1 MADEMAT
8 PEREAV
14 EVTDVSTAS
23 NALEG
28 LLDLGDIP
36 PRQSSDDNAEE
47 QVEEDANPE
56 MDAAEDDTPVANEG
70 DDSDEAEIDAD
81 SVEEEPADLYEVT
94 LPGGERAEV
103 TLDEL
108 SKGYSRQA
116 DYTRKTEEL
125 SAQRRQL
132 AEEREQALSVV
143 EAERQQYAQRLA
155 QIGQSLGLQL
165 SKNQE
170 TDWDALKEEDPIE
183 FATQWADHQRKVEQY
198 RTSQGELQ
206 RLQQEENQKV
216 QQNYQVALGEEA
228 KKLQAAM
235 PVFQDEDKAEEI
247 RGSLRTFLKSNYGGF
262 SDQEIGSIA
271 DHRHVQLVHDA
282 MKWRKLQSSK
292 TVVDKKVKPLP
303 KVVKSSARNSRSDT
317 DADQLVAKLKRAKA
331 SGHVNDAA
339 AAIADLL

>member
-14 EVTDVSTAS
+14 EVNDVSSAS

-28 LLDLGDIP
+28 LLDLGDMP
-36 PRQSSDDNAEE
+36 GQPSSDDAKEPVEDATPEMEAAEE
-47 QVEEDANPE
+47 EAPVAESDESDAEIEEDQ
-56 MDAAEDDTPVANEG
+56 
-70 DDSDEAEIDAD
+70 
-81 SVEEEPADLYEVT
+81 VEEEPDDLYQVT
-94 LPGGERAEV
+94 LPGGEKAEV

-108 SKGYSRQA
+108 SKGYSRHT

-125 SAQRRQL
+125 AAQRRQM

-143 EAERQQYAQRLA
+143 EAERQTYAQRLA
-155 QIGQSLGLQL
+155 QIGQTLGLEL

-170 TDWDALKEEDPIE
+170 TDWDTLKEEDPIE
-183 FATQWADHQRKVEQY
+183 FATQWADHQRKVEQF

-206 RLQQEENQKV
+206 RLQHEENQKV

-228 KKLQAAM
+228 KKLSAAM
-235 PVFQDEDKAEEI
+235 PVFQDEEKAEEI

-262 SDQEIGSIA
+262 SDQEIGGIA

-282 MKWRKLQSSK
+282 MKWRNLQSSK

-303 KVVKSSARNSRSDT
+303 KVIKSSARKSRG
-317 DADQLVAKLKRAKA
+317 DADADALAAKLKRAKT

-339 AAIADLL
+339 AAIADLI

>member
-8 PEREAV
+8 PEREAM
-14 EVTDVSTAS
+14 EVTDVSSAS

-28 LLDLGDIP
+28 LLDLGDTP
-36 PRQSSDDNAEE
+36 PRQPSDDNAEE

-56 MDAAEDDTPVANEG
+56 MEAAEDDTPVAES
-70 DDSDEAEIDAD
+70 DDSDETDIDAD
-81 SVEEEPADLYEVT
+81 SVVEEPADLFEVT
-94 LPGGERAEV
+94 LPGGGKEKV

-125 SAQRRQL
+125 SAQRRHL
-132 AEEREQALSVV
+132 AEEREQALSAV
-143 EAERQQYAQRLA
+143 EAERQQYAARLA
-155 QIGQSLGLQL
+155 QMGQSLGLEL

-183 FATQWADHQRKVEQY
+183 FATRWADHQRKVEQF
-198 RTSQGELQ
+198 RTSQGEMQ
-206 RLQQEENQKV
+206 RLQQEEQAKV
-216 QQNYQVALGEEA
+216 QQNFQVALAEEA
-228 KKLQAAM
+228 KKLSAAM
-235 PVFQDEDKAEEI
+235 PVFQDEEKAEEI
-247 RGSLRTFLKSNYGGF
+247 RGNLRTFLKSNYGGF
-262 SDQEIGSIA
+262 SDQEIGGIA

-282 MKWRKLQSSK
+282 MKWRKLQNSK
-292 TVVDKKVKPLP
+292 TVAGKKVNSLP
-303 KVVKSSARNSRSDT
+303 KVVKSSAQKTKIDT
-317 DADQLVAKLKRAKA
+317 DADELAAKLKRAKA